1 MPIVR
6 YARYREYESQRIVAN
21 DSMMGLL
28 AGAKLAAH
36 TLTLTEGS
44 PHRLPEIFPNVPH
57 IERFN
62 LQVVAAKYIL
72 DNAEDYL
79 GTLAIPYALA
89 IHEDLVMGMLQMAN
103 SIGLISN
110 TALGKLTAA
119 TMHEALQNLG
129 GGNLTPESLEIFHLV
144 RLSRN
149 AQIHSGGIAGQA
161 LVSAVA
167 TTSSAA
173 LGVWATITKQPFPA
187 YKLGD
192 RVSLGLQDLIG
203 VLAITKRLAEEANA
217 MMQSIYP
224 RPGWADMVVEEWV
237 PTRKPGQNRD
247 QLIRTV
253 RGFARGH
260 YEALKFTEAEITAAM
275 QRAKTIP

>member
-1 MPIVR
+1 MPVVR

-44 PHRLPEIFPNVPH
+44 PHRLPEIFPNVAH
-57 IERFN
+57 IGRFN

-89 IHEDLVMGMLQMAN
+89 IHEDLVMGMLQLAN
-103 SIGLISN
+103 SVGKISK
-110 TALGKLTAA
+110 TALGNLNSS
-119 TMHEALQNLG
+119 TMHEALEKLSG
-129 GGNLTPESLEIFHLV
+129 SKFTPESLEIFHLV

-149 AQIHSGGIAGQA
+149 AQIHSGSVAGSQ
-161 LVSAVA
+161 LVTRVS
-167 TTSSAA
+167 TTSAAA

-192 RVSLGLQDLIG
+192 RVTLGLQDLIG
-203 VLAITKRLAEEANA
+203 VLAITKRLAEEANVFI
-217 MMQSIYP
+217 QSIYP

-237 PTRKPGQNRD
+237 PTRKPGLNPS
-247 QLIRTV
+247 QLIRK
-253 RGFARGH
+253 ARGVARRH
-260 YEALKFTEAEITAAM
+260 FAALNLTEAEVTAAM
-275 QRAKTIP
+275 QRAKIVP